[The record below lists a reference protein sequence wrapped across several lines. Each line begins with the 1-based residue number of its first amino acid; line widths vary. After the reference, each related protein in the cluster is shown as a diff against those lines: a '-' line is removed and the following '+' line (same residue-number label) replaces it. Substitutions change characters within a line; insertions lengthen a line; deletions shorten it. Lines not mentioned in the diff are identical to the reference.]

1 MQLTWINKCFSCECR
16 SSLQV
21 QNVQIEHW
29 TEVFWTLETETC
41 FIHFW
46 LFVVWVCF
54 FFERAILKILYNV
67 GCAKVKLFET
77 SYKYSKMQRFESVC
91 LQNEVETEYA
101 ALYWKTPF
109 EKRKIVFDREYFV
122 AIFIYFYIYLILWL
136 FISLKWQQCFGYA
149 VYKNKLKYLNKYIFY
164 YC

>member
-1 MQLTWINKCFSCECR
+1 MWMLQFSPGAKCSD
-16 SSLQV
+16 
-21 QNVQIEHW
+21 
-29 TEVFWTLETETC
+29 WTLNWSFLNSGNGNMFYSFLAIC
-41 FIHFW
+41 S
-46 LFVVWVCF
+46 LSLLF
-54 FFERAILKILYNV
+54 FFLRERAILKILYNV

-149 VYKNKLKYLNKYIFY
+149 VYKNKLKYLNIYFIIVNVNTLMTV
-164 YC
+164 